1 MMSFE
6 IKEWFNE
13 KELEGMPGV
22 PKLSTNITRKA
33 VA

>member
-6 IKEWFNE
+6 IKEWFNA

-22 PKLSTNITRKA
+22 PKLATKIG
-33 VA
+33 